1 MKKKIVAVMMA
12 AMMAAL
18 PVSAM
23 ASEAETSA
31 ETEAAS
37 EAAETEAAE
46 KVDLTGMKIGVQLGT
61 TGDLSVTEEYGDDAV
76 ERYNKGFEA
85 VQALLQGK
93 IDAVVIDELP
103 AEEFVA
109 STEGLKILDGAYSQE
124 DYAICFAKDNQE
136 LTDKVNEAIA
146 EIREEGTFEQ
156 IANSYVGDNAGENY
170 YESPER
176 YRQVKRRAGY
186 GNQRRIS
193 AV

>member
-37 EAAETEAAE
+37 EAAETEAASEEETEAAE

-170 YESPER
+170 
-176 YRQVKRRAGY
+176 
-186 GNQRRIS
+186 
-193 AV
+193 

>member
-37 EAAETEAAE
+37 EAAETEAASEEETEAAE

-103 AEEFVA
+103 AEEVKNPGRCIQPG
-109 STEGLKILDGAYSQE
+109 GLCNLLCQGQPG
-124 DYAICFAKDNQE
+124 
-136 LTDKVNEAIA
+136 TD
-146 EIREEGTFEQ
+146 RQ
-156 IANSYVGDNAGENY
+156 GE
-170 YESPER
+170 
-176 YRQVKRRAGY
+176 
-186 GNQRRIS
+186 
-193 AV
+193 